1 METKIIVN
9 NYSETDSESDNESEN
24 EVFEI
29 SPKNKNF
36 SQKIL
41 ARNITTSPNLKFETS
56 EGKLKTDAS
65 PKGSRTSNSDPDN
78 SPVPTANVLA
88 VGSTTTP
95 PSPTVAGGGVPIVPK
110 INYVDQIQY
119 VDSSDLPVPE
129 MLLWSCVGFFGALLL
144 TLMFFYAVK
153 FTRKRM
159 NLPPLTFF
167 SVENLNEETVEK
179 YEVKNRESRRLVR
192 RVRKGNS

>member
-1 METKIIVN
+1 M
-9 NYSETDSESDNESEN
+9 SETDGELT
-24 EVFEI
+24 EVNT
-29 SPKNKNF
+29 S
-36 SQKIL
+36 SIL
-41 ARNITTSPNLKFETS
+41 TST
-56 EGKLKTDAS
+56 KLKV
-65 PKGSRTSNSDPDN
+65 KSNGFDDDPAN
-78 SPVPTANVLA
+78 SPVPSVNWLVVPDPL
-88 VGSTTTP
+88 VSP
-95 PSPTVAGGGVPIVPK
+95 PSPAVAGGGVPIVPK

-119 VDSSDLPVPE
+119 VDSPDLPVPE

-167 SVENLNEETVEK
+167 SIENLNEETIEK